1 MATGGLY
8 GNSPIGSI
16 VAQPGAESSGL
27 YGNTTNF
34 GGTYFE
40 WFIFQVS
47 ETQPAT
53 PTGGSWNFVTNVGT
67 PPAGWLGSPPTNPLN
82 TVWVSVG
89 LVNSKTTSSI
99 AWSVPGK
106 FSYASGL
113 TILTGTGAPSSGLG
127 QTLQLYIQT
136 DVVPQAIWF
145 KQGSTWAAL
154 TSSTIY
160 VDMTSNQTVA
170 GIKTFS
176 SPIVSSAASLTNFPT
191 FNQNTTGTASNV
203 TGVVAIVNGG
213 TGSTTAPNARTALGL
228 GTIATQDASSV
239 SITGGSITGITDLA
253 IADGG
258 TGASTAANART
269 NLSAAVLGVN
279 TDITSFTGVTGA
291 ITTPSNIDFATS
303 NSVAGGVAARLKWNA
318 TDTTLDLGVSNGG
331 VTLQIGQESYIRVLN
346 NTGSTITNPSV
357 VRITGSSGGR
367 ALAVLAQADT
377 HTNAINTIGIATES
391 IANAAEGMVTTFG
404 LVRDINTSGFTAGDV
419 LYLSAVTAGG
429 ITNIDPNGALQTV
442 IVGTCIRSHPTLGS
456 ILVGVVI
463 QPDLSQLSDV
473 SVITPLDN
481 NLLQYNSSTVNWE
494 NVVGPAGAVVGTT
507 DIQTLT
513 NKTIS
518 GSSNTLSA
526 IANSSLTNSN
536 VTLGSTVVALGATAA
551 TLGGLTTV
559 TVTQDPIANL
569 DLTTKQ
575 YVDAIVTGFVI
586 HTACRVASTG
596 NIPTLSGFLTIDG
609 VTVANNDRV
618 LVKNQNSS
626 QNNGIYTASGGAWSR
641 ATDMDVW
648 SEVPR
653 AYVFVDQGTTQA
665 NNGFVCTAAT
675 TGTIGVTAMPWTQ
688 FSNAVQYSAGTGLT
702 LTGAVFSIT
711 NTAVTAASYGS
722 STSIPSFTVN
732 AKGQLTAAAG
742 NVVIAPAGTLTGT
755 TLASNVVSSSLTSVG
770 TIATGVW
777 NGTTIAIANGGTG
790 AITAPLARVAL
801 SAAASGINADIT
813 SLQSLTGTANG
824 VAYLNGSSVLTMN
837 GTLTYNG
844 TTLVAPVFSGAGTS
858 LTGTAS
864 SLSIGG
870 NAATAT
876 TATTASTVTTVTPS
890 QISDQANTAT
900 GFIDLPSGTTA
911 QRGSPSSGSIRY
923 NTDTPGYE
931 GYNGSAWGS
940 LGGGNTTT
948 KGLWE
953 NANSITASYT
963 IGTNNNATSTGP
975 ITVASGISVTVP
987 SGSRWVVL

>member
-40 WFIFQVS
+40 WFIFQTA
-47 ETQPAT
+47 EFQPAT

-213 TGSTTAPNARTALGL
+213 TGSTTAT
-228 GTIATQDASSV
+228 
-239 SITGGSITGITDLA
+239 
-253 IADGG
+253 
-258 TGASTAANART
+258 NART

-279 TDITSFTGVTGA
+279 TDITSLTGVTGA

-303 NSVAGGVAARLKWNA
+303 NSVAGGVTGRLKWNA
-318 TDTTLDLGVSNGG
+318 TDSTLDLGVSDGG

-346 NTGSTITNPSV
+346 NTGISLPTPSI

-367 ALAVLAQADT
+367 ALAVLAKADT
-377 HTNAINTIGIATES
+377 HTNSSNTIGITTEN
-391 IANAAEGMVTTFG
+391 IANGAEGMVTTFG
-404 LVRDINTSGFTAGDV
+404 LVRDINTSAFTAGDV
-419 LYLSAVTAGG
+419 LYLSATTAGV
-429 ITNIDPNGALQTV
+429 ITNIDPGSLNQTV
-442 IVGTCIRSHPTLGS
+442 VIGTCIRSHATLGS
-456 ILVGVVI
+456 ILVGVQI
-463 QPDLSQLSDV
+463 QPELNQISDV
-473 SVITPLDN
+473 SIISPLN
-481 NLLQYNSSTVNWE
+481 KNILQYNSSNLAWE
-494 NVVGPAGAVVGTT
+494 NIAGPTGAVVGSS

-551 TLGGLTTV
+551 TLSGLTTV
-559 TVTQDPIANL
+559 TVTQDPTANL
-569 DLTTKQ
+569 DLVTKQ
-575 YVDAIVTGFVI
+575 YVDAIVTGLTI
-586 HTACRVASTG
+586 HSLCRVASTA
-596 NIPTLSGFLTIDG
+596 NIAALSGLLTIDG

-618 LVKNQNSS
+618 LVKNQNLS
-626 QNNGIYTASGGAWSR
+626 QNNGIYTASSGAWSR
-641 ATDMDVW
+641 ATDMNVW

-665 NNGFVCTAAT
+665 NNGWVCTAAT
-675 TGTIGVTAMPWTQ
+675 TGIIGVTAMPWTQ

-711 NTAVTAASYGS
+711 NTAVTAAAYGS
-722 STSIPSFTVN
+722 STAIPTFTVN
-732 AKGQLTAAAG
+732 SQGQLTAAG
-742 NVVIAPAGTLTGT
+742 TSVVIAPAGTLSGT
-755 TLASNVVSSSLTSVG
+755 ALASNVVSSSLTSVG

-813 SLQSLTGTANG
+813 SLQSLTGSANG

-844 TTLVAPVFSGAGTS
+844 TTLTAPTFSGSGS
-858 LTGTAS
+858 GLT
-864 SLSIGG
+864 I
-870 NAATAT
+870 
-876 TATTASTVTTVTPS
+876 TPT
-890 QISDQANTAT
+890 QISDQANIST

-911 QRGSPSSGSIRY
+911 QRGSPTSGSIRY

-953 NANSITASYT
+953 NANSITANYT

-975 ITVASGISVTVP
+975 ITVASGITVTVP

>member
-40 WFIFQVS
+40 WFIFQTA
-47 ETQPAT
+47 EFQPAT

-67 PPAGWLGSPPTNPLN
+67 PPSGWLGSPPTNPLN

-203 TGVVAIVNGG
+203 TGVVAISNGG
-213 TGSTTAPNARTALGL
+213 TNSTTAATAR
-228 GTIATQDASSV
+228 S
-239 SITGGSITGITDLA
+239 
-253 IADGG
+253 
-258 TGASTAANART
+258 
-269 NLSAAVLGVN
+269 NLSAAVLGAN
-279 TDITSFTGVTGA
+279 ADITSLTGVTGA
-291 ITTPSNIDFATS
+291 ITTPSNIDFATGA
-303 NSVAGGVAARLKWNA
+303 SVAGGVTGRLKWNA
-318 TDTTLDLGVSNGG
+318 TDSTLDLGVSDGG

-346 NTGSTITNPSV
+346 NTGISLPTPSI

-367 ALAVLAQADT
+367 ALAVLAKADT
-377 HTNAINTIGIATES
+377 HTNSSNTIGITTEN
-391 IANAAEGMVTTFG
+391 IANGAEGMVTTFG
-404 LVRDINTSGFTAGDV
+404 LVRDINTSAFTAGDV
-419 LYLSAVTAGG
+419 LYLSATTAGV
-429 ITNIDPNGALQTV
+429 ITNIDPGSLNQTV
-442 IVGTCIRSHPTLGS
+442 VIGTCIRSHATLGS
-456 ILVGVVI
+456 ILVGVQI
-463 QPDLSQLSDV
+463 QPELNQISDV
-473 SVITPLDN
+473 SIISPLN
-481 NLLQYNSSTVNWE
+481 KNILQYNSSNLAWE
-494 NVVGPAGAVVGTT
+494 NIAGPTGAVVGSS

-551 TLGGLTTV
+551 TLSGLTTV
-559 TVTQDPIANL
+559 TVTQDPTANL
-569 DLTTKQ
+569 DLVTKQ
-575 YVDAIVTGFVI
+575 YVDAIVTGLTI
-586 HTACRVASTG
+586 HSLCRVASTA
-596 NIPTLSGFLTIDG
+596 NIAALSGLLTIDG

-618 LVKNQNSS
+618 LVKNQNLS
-626 QNNGIYTASGGAWSR
+626 QNNGIYTASSGAWSR
-641 ATDMDVW
+641 ATDMNVW

-665 NNGFVCTAAT
+665 NNGWVCTAAT
-675 TGTIGVTAMPWTQ
+675 TGIIGVTAMPWTQ

-702 LTGAVFSIT
+702 LTGAVFSLT

-722 STSIPSFTVN
+722 STAIPTFTVN
-732 AKGQLTAAAG
+732 AQGQLTLASTSA
-742 NVVIAPAGTLTGT
+742 VVAPAGTLTGT
-755 TLASNVVSSSLTSVG
+755 ALASNVVSSSLTSVG

-813 SLQSLTGTANG
+813 SLQSLTGSANG
-824 VAYLNGSSVLTMN
+824 VAYLNASSVLTMN

-844 TTLVAPVFSGAGTS
+844 TTLTAPTFSGSGS
-858 LTGTAS
+858 GLT
-864 SLSIGG
+864 I
-870 NAATAT
+870 
-876 TATTASTVTTVTPS
+876 TPT
-890 QISDQANTAT
+890 QISDQANIST

-911 QRGSPSSGSIRY
+911 QRGSPTSGSIRY

-953 NANSITASYT
+953 NANSITANYT